1 MATGHTRA
9 MDEETAGRT
18 GVCIIRVWERE
29 DGIVIRLHMR
39 ADVESA
45 STERIEVVA
54 DVEAALATV
63 RRFLSGF
70 DPVARIR

>member
-1 MATGHTRA
+1 
-9 MDEETAGRT
+9 MDDARSGRT

-29 DGIVIRLHMR
+29 EGIVIRLHMR

-45 STERIEVVA
+45 SSERIEVVA

-63 RRFLSGF
+63 RKFLAGLE
-70 DPVARIR
+70 PMTGNR